1 MRDGFVSPDLSDAQ
15 LQLSSVPGPSL
26 VLDCRSAPGEALAFS
41 AVGDGGGRL
50 LEGSDRRFALRSLGR
65 GLLGPDLAFGHLR
78 VFVREL
84 AFQLSTIQG

>member
-1 MRDGFVSPDLSDAQ
+1 MHRRDNHSRW
-15 LQLSSVPGPSL
+15 PSWL
-26 VLDCRSAPGEALAFS
+26 G
-41 AVGDGGGRL
+41 GDGGGRL